1 MQALRKVVAP
11 RGVLRAVTSSFNKAA
26 VVAPLNV
33 RFQSTL
39 IDAKEKG
46 DENRYFRAQEEAR
59 KAELRANLEKVLAMN
74 DSDPEKQ
81 EIIEHLCEL

>member
-11 RGVLRAVTSSFNKAA
+11 RGVLRAVTSSFKAT
-26 VVAPLNV
+26 

-46 DENRYFRAQEEAR
+46 DENRYFRAQEEAK

-74 DSDPEKQ
+74 DADPEKQ
-81 EIIEHLCEL
+81 EIIEHLCE